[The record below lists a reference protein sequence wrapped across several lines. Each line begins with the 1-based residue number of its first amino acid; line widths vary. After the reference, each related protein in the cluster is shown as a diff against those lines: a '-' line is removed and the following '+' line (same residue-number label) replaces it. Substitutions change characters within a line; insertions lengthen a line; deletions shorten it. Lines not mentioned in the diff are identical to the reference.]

1 MSDWKRSK
9 SDGLTILERDEY
21 QIRELY
27 EPVPDGRYELI
38 DLDYDQF
45 VGVGTITEL
54 KKLATDRKK

>member
-54 KKLATDRKK
+54 KKLATDRIK